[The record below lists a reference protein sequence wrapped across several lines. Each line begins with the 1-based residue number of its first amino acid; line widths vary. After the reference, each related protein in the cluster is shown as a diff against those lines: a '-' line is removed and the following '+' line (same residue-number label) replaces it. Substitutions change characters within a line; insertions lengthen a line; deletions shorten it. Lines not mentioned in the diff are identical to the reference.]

1 MQLTETKSIAL
12 GRMTYVSP
20 RDQSQYYHRL
30 ILIHQVGIISLEDMW
45 NVDKV
50 VYPKYLGV
58 LAVFFVGSYAF
69 THICRVVL
77 DIIRY

>member
-50 VYPKYLGV
+50 VYPKYLDAAMD
-58 LAVFFVGSYAF
+58 LN
-69 THICRVVL
+69 L
-77 DIIRY
+77 L